1 MSLLYF
7 PDGLI
12 KESTFLQIRENQH
25 HGVNKCDHHNELV
38 GPNTKTTQLQES
50 IPVGCVPPALH
61 QMSLAGR
68 WGRGW
73 GSVK

>member
-12 KESTFLQIRENQH
+12 NESTFLHIHRG
-25 HGVNKCDHHNELV
+25 GVNQCDHYNELV
-38 GPNTKTTQLQES
+38 GPNTKTIQLQER
-50 IPVGCVPPALH
+50 IPVGCVPPAWH
-61 QMSLAGR
+61 QMSLAGT
-68 WGRGW
+68 WDRGW